1 MMRAFVAAAA
11 LVACLGVAAPG
22 RAEMSEIA
30 VGHEYGMAYLPYLV
44 MEHDRLV
51 EKHAE
56 KLGLPTPKVTW
67 NTFGGSGFMQDAL
80 LGNRIQFA
88 SSGVPW
94 FLTLW
99 SKTRGTVKSLG
110 ALCAMPLY
118 LNSRNPRIRT
128 IHDYTDND
136 RIALPAIKS
145 STQAMVLQMAAAQ
158 AFGQAEAHKLDTLT
172 VALNHADGMA
182 ALLAGTNEIESH
194 LTSPPFQEI
203 ELKDSRIHKVVDS
216 YDVMGGP
223 ASFIIGSTTIKF
235 HDENPKTYAAFAA
248 ALDEAQQFI
257 NAHKEEAAT
266 LYVEMSGDKGL
277 SRADVLALLNDPQIR
292 FTTTPQNVMKWASFM
307 HETGSIRSAPGSWQ
321 DLFFAD
327 RHSEPGS

>member
-1 MMRAFVAAAA
+1 MMRAFAAAA
-11 LVACLGVAAPG
+11 LIACLGLAAPS
-22 RAEMSEIA
+22 RAEMNEIA

-44 MEHDRLV
+44 MEHDHLV
-51 EKHAE
+51 EKHAQ
-56 KLGLPTPKVTW
+56 KQGLAAPKVTW

-80 LGNRIQFA
+80 LGGRIQFA

-99 SKTRGTVKSLG
+99 SKTGGTVKSLG

-118 LNSRNPRIRT
+118 LNSRNPRLRT
-128 IHDYTDND
+128 IHDYTDKD

-158 AFGQAEAHKLDTLT
+158 AFGRDQAHRFDTLT

-182 ALLAGTNEIESH
+182 MLLAGANEIESH

-203 ELKDSRIHKVVDS
+203 ELKDPRIHKVLDS

-235 HDENPKTYAAFAA
+235 HEENPKTYAAFSA
-248 ALDEAQQFI
+248 ALSEAQEFI
-257 NAHKEEAAT
+257 NAHKEEASRI
-266 LYVEMSGDKGL
+266 YVEMSGDKGL

-292 FTTTPQNVMKWASFM
+292 FTTTPQNVTKWASFM
-307 HETGSIRSAPGSWQ
+307 HEIGAIRSAPGAWQ
-321 DLFFAD
+321 DLFFPD
-327 RHSEPGS
+327 RQSEPGS